1 MSATTNKPD
10 KDTAFVVLDQEEADR
25 QYQASHDVL
34 EKIRRQSREARARL
48 IEAIMCDR
56 KDVLSEKDISKIQE
70 KLAVFLEVQNR
81 LGTAFFEDNN
91 CFARLL
97 GSIAVGP
104 SD

>member
-1 MSATTNKPD
+1 MTFWRKSAG
-10 KDTAFVVLDQEEADR
+10 E
-25 QYQASHDVL
+25 
-34 EKIRRQSREARARL
+34 SREARARL